1 MRRTPARCSAALL
14 AAMIPLGAH
23 AAMSE
28 QPTEVSPV
36 ADGIE
41 EADPAESRCDQD
53 GGYRISEPSYVLTGY
68 NPSAVWAHAR
78 GADVRVAVI
87 DSGLY
92 VDNPHFPDEGT
103 GPNPS
108 YAEGTSLVPAWLN
121 DEYEQQVRDAR
132 GFTAVAGHGTAVA
145 GIIAARSIEDSSVL
159 GLAPESTIVPVQVY
173 VIARTDNDDLHD
185 ELFPNTARLAE
196 GIRWAV
202 DAGVDLINVSMS
214 VANDHE
220 ELAEAVAYAADHEVL
235 IIASAGAAQTDDS
248 GEEPGVRYPA
258 GYDGVIGVTALDQDG
273 RPGPGNYAGPHVDVA
288 APGAMIPTPYYEY
301 IDCYTGEDA
310 SPSYAVPFVTATA
323 ALLAERYPDEGPELW
338 THRILMSAQR
348 PYQSLRTDEL
358 GWGAL
363 SPYDAL
369 TMLIDPNRPGPPV
382 PGERPDKPAPEGAPA
397 VAISEQGQ
405 PWTEARGAAV
415 VLAGGGLVTAVSL
428 ALGRTL
434 LRAERVRGKAER
446 QRAPVGGH
454 PT

>member
-1 MRRTPARCSAALL
+1 MGQGPARSSAALL
-14 AAMIPLGAH
+14 AAVIAVGAH
-23 AAMSE
+23 AAMPE
-28 QPTEVSPV
+28 QPSETPPV

-41 EADPAESRCDQD
+41 ETDPAEQRCDQD

-78 GADVRVAVI
+78 GAGVRVAVI

-92 VDNPHFPDEGT
+92 VDNPHFPDSGT
-103 GPNPS
+103 GSNPS

-121 DEYEQQVRDAR
+121 DEYEQEVRDDR

-214 VANDHE
+214 VASEDE
-220 ELAEAVAYAADHEVL
+220 QLAEAVSYAVENEVL

-248 GEEPGVRYPA
+248 GQEPGVRYPA

-273 RPGPGNYAGPHVDVA
+273 RPGEGNYAGPHVDVA
-288 APGAMIPTPYYEY
+288 APGAMIPTPYYDH
-301 IDCYTGEDA
+301 IDCYTGADA

-323 ALLAERYPDEGPELW
+323 ALLAERYPEEGPELW

-348 PYQSLRTDEL
+348 PHQSQRTDER

-369 TMLIDPNRPGPPV
+369 TMLIDPDRPGPQV
-382 PGERPDKPAPEGAPA
+382 PGHEPAQPVSDRTAAAALPER
-397 VAISEQGQ
+397 GQ

-415 VLAGGGLVTAVSL
+415 VLVGGGAVAIVVL
-428 ALGRTL
+428 ALGRNLVRAGTGRSPTGPPRS
-434 LRAERVRGKAER
+434 LR
-446 QRAPVGGH
+446 GGR